1 MPLYNIS
8 NIKQINAF
16 LYFSATILIRIR
28 IESISFHLN
37 YPIKMLSW
45 VLGLLG

>member
-1 MPLYNIS
+1 MPLYIS

-28 IESISFHLN
+28 IESISF
-37 YPIKMLSW
+37 II
-45 VLGLLG
+45 